1 MSIRKDYTID
11 VLRLLESLKKEI
23 EGSRTFMGV
32 TFGLKKDD
40 LTMTIEKIRASMP
53 REMKDAASLTRET
66 DRIMAEAEEESRA
79 IQDQAIEQA
88 QRILAEAEE
97 KAKSIVATAKGQQEQ
112 MISEDEILRIAKAQ
126 SEEIRSEAEKLSRDM
141 RRGADKYAADVH
153 HTLENDVGRV
163 LAAVEKGRHEIEA
176 NEVSTKAAV
185 ELPRERVKV

>member
-23 EGSRTFMGV
+23 EGTRTFAGIA
-32 TFGLKKDD
+32 FGLRKDE
-40 LTMTIEKIRASMP
+40 LTFTIEKIRASMP

-66 DRIMAEAEEESRA
+66 DRIMAEAEDEARA

-112 MISEDEILRIAKAQ
+112 MVSEDEILRIAKAQ
-126 SEEIRSEAEKLSRDM
+126 SEEIRAEAEKFSREM
-141 RRGADKYAADVH
+141 KRGANKYAADVLNN
-153 HTLENDVGRV
+153 LENVVGRV
-163 LAAVEKGRHEIEA
+163 FTAVEQSRQEFETSEP
-176 NEVSTKAAV
+176 EVKAAV
-185 ELPRERVKV
+185 EMPRERVKA